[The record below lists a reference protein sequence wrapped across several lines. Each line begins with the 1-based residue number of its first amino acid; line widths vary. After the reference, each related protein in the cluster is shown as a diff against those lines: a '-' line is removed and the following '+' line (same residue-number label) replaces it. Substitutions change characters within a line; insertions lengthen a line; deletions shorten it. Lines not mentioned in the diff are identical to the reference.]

1 MNQRGQVNL
10 HLLLTIFLGVG
21 MVLFGALAVYAYME
35 REDAVDNLNIK
46 VKAAVTKA
54 VEAQKKQDT
63 EENRKANDLP
73 YRVYAADQID
83 GGFQLQIPKSWSL
96 VANKNADP
104 STQLEILSNPNA
116 VVNNMAQNAINT
128 QGFKMLLLKKS
139 QTEVIKNY
147 DALVKQKKVT
157 SKAAQVSGISA
168 TRFEG
173 QIDNQRH
180 TGVAIVFPV
189 RDKTVVMITE
199 NMNYKDEF
207 EKIVSTAKINP

>member
-1 MNQRGQVNL
+1 
-10 HLLLTIFLGVG
+10 
-21 MVLFGALAVYAYME
+21 MVLFGALAVYAYTE
-35 REDAVDNLNIK
+35 REDAVNNLNVK
-46 VKAAVTKA
+46 VKAAVTRA
-54 VEAQKKQDT
+54 VEDQKKKDA

-73 YRVYAADQID
+73 YRVYTADQLD

-96 VANKNADP
+96 VANKNVDP
-104 STQLEILSNPNA
+104 TTQLEILSNPNA
-116 VVNNMAQNAINT
+116 VVDNQAQNAINT

-157 SKAAQVSGISA
+157 SKGTTVSGIAA

-180 TGVAIVFPV
+180 TGIVIVFPV
-189 RDKTVVMITE
+189 RDKTVVLITE

>member
-1 MNQRGQVNL
+1 MNQRGEVNL
-10 HLLLTIFLGVG
+10 HLLLTIFLGIG
-21 MVLFGALAVYAYME
+21 MVLFGVLAVYAYTE
-35 REDAVDNLNIK
+35 REDAVNNLNVK

-54 VEAQKKQDT
+54 VEAQKKQDA

-73 YRVYAADQID
+73 YRVYTADQLD

-96 VANKNADP
+96 VANKNVDP
-104 STQLEILSNPNA
+104 TTQLEMLSNPN
-116 VVNNMAQNAINT
+116 VVVDNQAQGAINT

-147 DALVKQKKVT
+147 DALVKSKKVT
-157 SKAAQVSGISA
+157 SKGVQVSGISA

>member
-1 MNQRGQVNL
+1 MNQRGEVNL
-10 HLLLTIFLGVG
+10 HLLLTIFLGIG

-35 REDAVDNLNIK
+35 REDAVNNLNVKI
-46 VKAAVTKA
+46 KAAVTKA
-54 VEAQKKQDT
+54 VEAQKKQDS

-73 YRVYAADQID
+73 YRVYTADQLD

-104 STQLEILSNPNA
+104 TTQLEILSNPN
-116 VVNNMAQNAINT
+116 VVVDNQAQNATNT
-128 QGFKMLLLKKS
+128 QGFKMLLLKKN
-139 QTEVIKNY
+139 QTEVVKNY

-157 SKAAQVSGISA
+157 SKGVQVSGISA

>member
-35 REDAVDNLNIK
+35 REDAVNNLNVK
-46 VKAAVTKA
+46 VKAAVTKS
-54 VEAQKKQDT
+54 VEAQKKQDA
-63 EENRKANDLP
+63 EVNRKANDLP
-73 YRVYAADQID
+73 YRVYTADQLD
-83 GGFQLQIPKSWSL
+83 GAFQLQIPKSWSL
-96 VANKNADP
+96 VANKNSDP
-104 STQLEILSNPNA
+104 STQLEILSNPNV

-157 SKAAQVSGISA
+157 SKAAQVSGINA

-207 EKIVSTAKINP
+207 EKIVTSAKINP